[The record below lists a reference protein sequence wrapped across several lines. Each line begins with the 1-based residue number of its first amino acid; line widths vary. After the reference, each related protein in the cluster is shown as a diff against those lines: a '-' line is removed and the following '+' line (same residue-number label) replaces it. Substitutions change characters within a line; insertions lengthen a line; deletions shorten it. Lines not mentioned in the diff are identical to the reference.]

1 MLSLHDAISKIQE
14 TRWTF
19 TNNFNVQFLFDGNN
33 KLAKRC
39 GLDGLDINLYVKECK
54 IPQIG
59 TSNLI
64 EKFTLDRPRIA
75 MGAWE
80 CTVFDFTFKDF
91 NNLNLYKRFV
101 AYVAGERYTYF
112 DEYKFKIKVLKLGD
126 HFGDEPEKHV
136 LTLDNCYVTT
146 VSQITFSNDTE
157 AQVLEFSVQIK
168 SASLE
173 SVEGLLSSGNSSI
186 SQDEIT
192 ASNNQG
198 VSVPGNSSLNPP
210 SQKNSD
216 SDENEMLRKL
226 NELRQKHAD
235 VKAYVEANPH

>member
-33 KLAKRC
+33 QIAKKC

-59 TSNLI
+59 TSSLI

-80 CTVFDFTFKDF
+80 CTTFDFTFKDF
-91 NNLNLYKRFV
+91 DNLDLYKKFV
-101 AYVAGERYTYF
+101 AYVAKERYTYF
-112 DEYKFKIKVLKLGD
+112 DEYKFKVKVLKLGD
-126 HFGDEPEKHV
+126 HYGDEPEKHV
-136 LTLDNCYVTT
+136 LTLDNCYITT

-157 AQVLEFSVQIK
+157 AQVLEFGVQIK

-192 ASNNQG
+192 VSNNQG
-198 VSVPGNSSLNPP
+198 VSVSGNSSANPP
-210 SQKNSD
+210 AQKNSD
-216 SDENEMLRKL
+216 SDTEEMLRKINDL
-226 NELRQKHAD
+226 KDYSASIRAKIE
-235 VKAYVEANPH
+235 